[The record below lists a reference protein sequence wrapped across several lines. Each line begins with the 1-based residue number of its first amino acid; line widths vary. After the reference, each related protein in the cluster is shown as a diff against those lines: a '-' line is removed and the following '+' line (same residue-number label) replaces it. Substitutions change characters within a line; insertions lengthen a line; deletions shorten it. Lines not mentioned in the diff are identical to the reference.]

1 MTVTVVVV
9 FMVIVVSVVVSGGIF
24 VVMGLVHRVVFLAVC
39 RFG

>member
-9 FMVIVVSVVVSGGIF
+9 FMVMVVSVVMSGGI
-24 VVMGLVHRVVFLAVC
+24 VVIMGLVYCVAFLAVC